1 MKNIIAMLILL
12 GFLFFSYTVV
22 KDFKFGNDFLNA
34 KVNHKKASGDISELT
49 GKHYLEN
56 NEAENNSANVVT
68 SIVVSYRGFDTLGE
82 VTVLFLAAT
91 GLGVILSRRK
101 EDEEEESSPKED
113 EELSLIVKT
122 AARILFPMIFLFGV
136 YVFVHGHLTPG
147 GGFQGGTI
155 IATAYLMMFLS
166 YSDFHIN
173 HSVFKSIESFSG
185 ITFIVIGL
193 VGLFT
198 AGVFLKLDLIS
209 MGTFN
214 TLFSAGLI
222 PVVYIIVGF
231 KVGSELTAVVDSY
244 RENW

>member
-1 MKNIIAMLILL
+1 MKKIIATLILL
-12 GFLFFSYTVV
+12 VFTFYIYGTI
-22 KDFKFGNDFLNA
+22 KNFKFGKDFLNA
-34 KVNHKKASGDISELT
+34 RENRASISKKLEPA

-56 NEAENNSANVVT
+56 NKIENNSANVVT

-91 GLGVILSRRK
+91 GLGVILTLNK
-101 EDEEEESSPKED
+101 KEEENEERES
-113 EELSLIVKT
+113 SLIVKT
-122 AARILFPMIFLFGV
+122 AARILFPLIFLFGI

-166 YSDFHIN
+166 YGKFKIN
-173 HSVFKSIESFSG
+173 HTVFKVIESMSG
-185 ITFIVIGL
+185 ITFATIGL
-193 VGLFT
+193 VGLIGF
-198 AGVFLKLDLIS
+198 GIFLKLDLIPL
-209 MGTFN
+209 GTFN
-214 TLFSAGLI
+214 TLLSAGLI
-222 PVVYIIVGF
+222 PVVYIVVGF

>member
-1 MKNIIAMLILL
+1 MKKIIATLILL
-12 GFLFFSYTVV
+12 IFTFYVYNTIKSFS
-22 KDFKFGNDFLNA
+22 FGHDFLNA
-34 KVNHKKASGDISELT
+34 KTNNKKIAQKTEPA

-56 NEAENNSANVVT
+56 NKIENNASNVVT

-91 GLGVILSRRK
+91 GLGVILTLTRK
-101 EDEEEESSPKED
+101 EDD
-113 EELSLIVKT
+113 EENKDEDREPSLIVKT
-122 AARILFPMIFLFGV
+122 AARILFPMIFIFGV

-155 IATAYLMMFLS
+155 IASAYLMMFLS
-166 YSDFHIN
+166 YSNFKIN
-173 HSVFKSIESFSG
+173 HSIFKSIESLSG
-185 ITFIVIGL
+185 LTFITVGL
-193 VGLFT
+193 VGLIGF
-198 AGVFLKLDLIS
+198 GVFLKLNLIP

-222 PVVYIIVGF
+222 PVVYIVVGF

>member
-1 MKNIIAMLILL
+1 MKKIIATLILL
-12 GFLFFSYTVV
+12 VFTFYVYNTIKG
-22 KDFKFGNDFLNA
+22 FKFGHDFIGA
-34 KVNHKKASGDISELT
+34 KTQNKTISKKIEPA

-56 NEAENNSANVVT
+56 NKLENNSANVIT

-91 GLGVILSRRK
+91 GLGVILTIVRK
-101 EDEEEESSPKED
+101 EDDDEESSEREP
-113 EELSLIVKT
+113 SLIVKT
-122 AARILFPMIFLFGV
+122 AARILFPLIFLFGV
-136 YVFVHGHLTPG
+136 YVFIHGHLTPG

-166 YSDFHIN
+166 YSNFKIN
-173 HSVFKSIESFSG
+173 HTIFKSIESLSG
-185 ITFIVIGL
+185 LTFITIGL
-193 VGLFT
+193 VGLLGF
-198 AGVFLKLDLIS
+198 GMFLKLDLIP
-209 MGTFN
+209 MGVFN
-214 TLFSAGLI
+214 SLFSAGLI

>member
-1 MKNIIAMLILL
+1 MKNIIAMLIML
-12 GFLFFSYTVV
+12 GFLFLSFKVIKNFEFGHDFISAQVNKENIS
-22 KDFKFGNDFLNA
+22 KDR
-34 KVNHKKASGDISELT
+34 SELA

-56 NEAENNSANVVT
+56 NKKENNSANVVT

-101 EDEEEESSPKED
+101 EGEEEEKEESKD
-113 EELSLIVKT
+113 EELSLIVK
-122 AARILFPMIFLFGV
+122 AASKILFPMIFLFGV
-136 YVFVHGHLTPG
+136 YVFIHGHLTPG

-166 YSDFHIN
+166 YSDFKIN
-173 HSVFKSIESFSG
+173 HSIFKSIESFSG
-185 ITFIVIGL
+185 IAFITIGL
-193 VGLFT
+193 VGLVT
-198 AGVFLKLDLIS
+198 AGVFLKLDLIG